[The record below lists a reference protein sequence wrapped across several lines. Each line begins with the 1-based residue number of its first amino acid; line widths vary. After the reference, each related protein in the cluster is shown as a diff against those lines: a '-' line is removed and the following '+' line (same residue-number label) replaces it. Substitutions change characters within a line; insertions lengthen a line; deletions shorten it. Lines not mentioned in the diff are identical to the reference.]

1 MTITIPKPRI
11 PVISVSTSSVSYG
24 EGGSVSIPQFSV
36 HWNALGGIFD
46 APTVLN
52 TPGNG
57 LQGVGEAGPEAV
69 LPLDTLWSQMKSII
83 TDAMKQSSGAS
94 IIESLLQRLQG
105 ITSGGGGGG
114 GGPELA
120 GAGGPNISYS
130 PTYNLYGN
138 ATKEDAVEAERMS
151 QADFNKMM
159 KQWQKENNRTKF

>member
-1 MTITIPKPRI
+1 
-11 PVISVSTSSVSYG
+11 
-24 EGGSVSIPQFSV
+24 
-36 HWNALGGIFD
+36 
-46 APTVLN
+46 
-52 TPGNG
+52 
-57 LQGVGEAGPEAV
+57 
-69 LPLDTLWSQMKSII
+69 MKSII